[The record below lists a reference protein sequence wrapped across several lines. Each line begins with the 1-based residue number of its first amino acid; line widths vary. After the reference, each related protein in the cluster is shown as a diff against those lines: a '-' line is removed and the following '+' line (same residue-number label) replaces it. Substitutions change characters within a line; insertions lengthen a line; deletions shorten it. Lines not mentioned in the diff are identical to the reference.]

1 MRRSHR
7 SAHRLLWPLLA
18 VCVALG
24 LSFALAL
31 RPPIP
36 VEPGAVSEGAR
47 R

>member
-7 SAHRLLWPLLA
+7 AVHRLLWPLLA
-18 VCVALG
+18 VAVALG
-24 LSFALAL
+24 LAFALAL

-36 VEPGAVSEGAR
+36 IESGAVSEGAR

>member
-7 SAHRLLWPLLA
+7 SVHRLLWPLLA

-24 LSFALAL
+24 LTLALVL

-36 VEPGAVSEGAR
+36 IEPGTVSEGAR
-47 R
+47 Q